1 MNENDKINVVK
12 EMMGE
17 RDKGDD
23 DDDDD
28 DGWKG

>member
-23 DDDDD
+23 DDD
-28 DGWKG
+28 GWKG